1 MRIGIVNTRGSDSG
15 AADGPPTR
23 SRSFLSSS
31 AGEIF
36 WTYGVGILGSD
47 RVHGEDGC
55 SEWVE
60 GIDYVGIFHSV
71 RLAKGVGIE

>member
-1 MRIGIVNTRGSDSG
+1 VNTPGSDS
-15 AADGPPTR
+15 ATADGPPTR
-23 SRSFLSSS
+23 SRSLLSSS
-31 AGEIF
+31 AGDIG
-36 WTYGVGILGSD
+36 TCGVGILGSG

-71 RLAKGVGIE
+71 RLAKGVGIK